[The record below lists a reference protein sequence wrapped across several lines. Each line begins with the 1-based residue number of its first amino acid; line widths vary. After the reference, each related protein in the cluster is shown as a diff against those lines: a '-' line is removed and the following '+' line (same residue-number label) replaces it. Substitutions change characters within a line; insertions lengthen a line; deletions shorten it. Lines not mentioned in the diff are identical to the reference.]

1 MGGQN
6 SKPSE
11 EQIEE
16 PIEKTV
22 EDNNDFK
29 VDEFYNKIDD
39 IATNY
44 ILTMDFKSLKKLSEK
59 EYCDKLVL
67 MTSEI
72 FENRLN
78 SMEVKYL
85 L

>member
-11 EQIEE
+11 EQNQIEEQIEE
-16 PIEKTV
+16 PIETTV

-44 ILTMDFKSLKKLSEK
+44 ILTMDFK
-59 EYCDKLVL
+59 
-67 MTSEI
+67 
-72 FENRLN
+72 
-78 SMEVKYL
+78 
-85 L
+85 

>member
-11 EQIEE
+11 ELIEE

-29 VDEFYNKIDD
+29 VDEFYNKIGG
-39 IATNY
+39 TEK
-44 ILTMDFKSLKKLSEK
+44 FFKLSSK
-59 EYCDKLVL
+59 IIDD
-67 MTSEI
+67 
-72 FENRLN
+72 
-78 SMEVKYL
+78 
-85 L
+85 

>member
-11 EQIEE
+11 EQNQIEEQIEE
-16 PIEKTV
+16 PIETTV

-59 EYCDKLVL
+59 EYCDKLV
-67 MTSEI
+67 
-72 FENRLN
+72 
-78 SMEVKYL
+78 
-85 L
+85 